1 MAERST
7 WMSNSYKSSLYTIY
21 FYNGKLFG
29 IRAKEHRNLRV
40 NNFRID
46 SVSVTYDESTSK
58 TFHGGLKDLKYS
70 PRVTKHICCSGKDV
84 NHFPCI
90 VNCYSTYIEKV
101 KDLAKVN
108 EAWER
113 YKLDFVCKSVR
124 EYFVF
129 SY

>member
-1 MAERST
+1 
-7 WMSNSYKSSLYTIY
+7 MSQKDLLGCQTAKSSQYNLFF

-101 KDLAKVN
+101 KDLLRLMKH
-108 EAWER
+108 
-113 YKLDFVCKSVR
+113 FISSQIMMQM
-124 EYFVF
+124 F
-129 SY
+129 SSIIIWF